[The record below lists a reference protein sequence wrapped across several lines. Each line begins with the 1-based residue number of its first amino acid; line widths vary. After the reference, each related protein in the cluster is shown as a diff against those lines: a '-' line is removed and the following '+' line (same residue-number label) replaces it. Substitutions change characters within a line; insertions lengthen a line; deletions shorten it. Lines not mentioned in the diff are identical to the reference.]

1 MVELEE
7 IDQDVEKT
15 MSGLLSYLI
24 PNIDFLCSILY
35 SKSVS
40 SPLET
45 FRRLSILLI
54 NNCVL

>member
-35 SKSVS
+35 SKSVPSRLGNLS
-40 SPLET
+40 SSFHFT
-45 FRRLSILLI
+45 HK
-54 NNCVL
+54 